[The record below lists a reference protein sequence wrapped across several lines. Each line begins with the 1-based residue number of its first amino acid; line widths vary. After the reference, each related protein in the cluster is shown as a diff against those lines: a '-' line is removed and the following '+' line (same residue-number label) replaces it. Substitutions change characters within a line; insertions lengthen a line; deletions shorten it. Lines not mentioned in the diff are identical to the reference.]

1 MAEITLRKLSPRDER
16 PLYAQIMA
24 ILEQEITSGRLRPG
38 DQLPTQEAL
47 SSHFGVSLAPVKQAL
62 RELEDRGVIS
72 TLQGRGTYVLD
83 ATPLSEEI
91 IDANRIPNFSRDIT
105 ESGRTASSKV
115 LDRGVVAGRE
125 HPEAIVQLGLSRG
138 SRLVRVER
146 LRLADG
152 EPLCLQTSYF
162 PEALVPGLVERG
174 LEPSES
180 LTDVLQVEFG
190 IVVAVSRQTITATA
204 ATSAE
209 AEHLRVAEGAPLLL
223 VERTSYLGTREPVE
237 FVRDRRVTGFPFVV
251 WLRRQ

>member
-1 MAEITLRKLSPRDER
+1 MAEIPLKRLSPRDER
-16 PLYAQIMA
+16 PLYSQIMS
-24 ILEQEITSGRLRPG
+24 ILEQEITTGRLRPG

-47 SSHFGVSLAPVKQAL
+47 AGHFGVSLAPVKQAL

-91 IDANRIPNFSRDIT
+91 IDANRIPNFSRDMA
-105 ESGRTASSKV
+105 EAGRNATSAV
-115 LDRGVVAGRE
+115 LDAGVVAARE
-125 HPEAIVQLGLSRG
+125 YPEAMVQLGLARG
-138 SRLVRVER
+138 SRLVRMER

-152 EPLCLQTSYF
+152 EPLCLQTSFF

-174 LEPSES
+174 LEPTES
-180 LTDVLQVEFG
+180 LTDVLQAEMG
-190 IVVAVSRQTITATA
+190 IVVAVSRQTISATA
-204 ATSAE
+204 ATAFD
-209 AEHLRVAEGAPLLL
+209 AEHLMVELGAPLLL
-223 VERTSYLGTREPVE
+223 VERTSYLGTKDPVE

>member
-1 MAEITLRKLSPRDER
+1 
-16 PLYAQIMA
+16 MA
-24 ILEQEITSGRLRPG
+24 ILEQEVSTGRLRPG

-47 SSHFGVSLAPVKQAL
+47 AGHFGVSLAPVKQAL

-91 IDANRIPNFSRDIT
+91 IDANRIPNFSRDMA
-105 ESGRTASSKV
+105 EAGRSATSEV
-115 LDRGVVAGRE
+115 LDVGVVAARE
-125 HPEAIVQLGLSRG
+125 YPEAMVQLGLTRAA
-138 SRLVRVER
+138 RLVRMER

-162 PEALVPGLVERG
+162 PEALVPSLVERG
-174 LEPSES
+174 LEPGES
-180 LTDVLQVEFG
+180 LTDVLRAELG
-190 IVVAVSRQTITATA
+190 IVVAVSRQTISATA
-204 ATSAE
+204 ATE
-209 AEHLRVAEGAPLLL
+209 FDAEHLKVDLGAPLLL

-237 FVRDRRVTGFPFVV
+237 FVRDRRVPGFPFVV

>member
-1 MAEITLRKLSPRDER
+1 MAEISLKKLSPRDER
-16 PLYAQIMA
+16 PLYSQIMA

-47 SSHFGVSLAPVKQAL
+47 SGHFGVSLAPVKQAL

-91 IDANRIPNFSRDIT
+91 IDANRIPNFSRDMAEAGHVAT
-105 ESGRTASSKV
+105 SQTLAV
-115 LDRGVVAGRE
+115 GVAAARE
-125 HPEAIVQLGLSRG
+125 HPEAMVQLGLARAG
-138 SRLVRVER
+138 RLVRMER

-152 EPLCLQTSYF
+152 EPLCLQTSFF

-174 LEPSES
+174 LAPEES
-180 LTDVLQVEFG
+180 LTDVLQAELG

-204 ATSAE
+204 ATEFDAQ
-209 AEHLRVAEGAPLLL
+209 HLGVDLGAPLLL

-237 FVRDRRVTGFPFVV
+237 FVRDRRVPGFPFVV